1 MIEGEPPYLNQNP
14 LKALYLIAT
23 NGTPA
28 IANPE
33 NLSSVFTDYLAKTL
47 EVDAEKRP
55 NATELLQVHELLLL
69 LFLFQQLLIVVAASF
84 FQTFGTSSDSIA
96 SHQSRKGYRQKQVI
110 TTQSNL
116 MSLFIPDTV
125 KVSIHC
131 TVHLYIVCSLV
142 FVSTCLFLALK
153 KYNSRKKK
161 VFMYAVFPTSFFHIL
176 FLFPMYPSRFGWRCR
191 GLGRPLPHQVTTN

>member
-1 MIEGEPPYLNQNP
+1 MVLQPSRTQRIYHRCS
-14 LKALYLIAT
+14 LIIWPRLWKSMQKS
-23 NGTPA
+23 GPM
-28 IANPE
+28 
-33 NLSSVFTDYLAKTL
+33 
-47 EVDAEKRP
+47 
-55 NATELLQVHELLLL
+55 LQSFCRYMNYYYYY
-69 LFLFQQLLIVVAASF
+69 FLFQQLLIVVAASL